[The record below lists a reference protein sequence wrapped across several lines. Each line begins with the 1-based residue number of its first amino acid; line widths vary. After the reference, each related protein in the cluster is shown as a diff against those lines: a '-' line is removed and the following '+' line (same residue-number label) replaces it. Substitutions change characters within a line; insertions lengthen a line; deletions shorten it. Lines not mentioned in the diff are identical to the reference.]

1 MGKVCLTQGAALLPS
16 GSAPARTYKNSPKR
30 KKKMNRRT
38 LLSAAAAAAIALSSF
53 SGTALAADK
62 LKIGCTPV
70 PQGEVLKFVKPILA
84 KQGLDLNIVEF
95 SDFIAPNAALDAK
108 DLDVNFYQHGPFL
121 ENAVRQ
127 RHINAV
133 PVAKIYI
140 LPIAIYSKT
149 LKNIKDVPVG
159 GKVSIPND
167 PSNGGRALLLL
178 QSAGL
183 IKLRANVGYEA
194 TPLDVVSNP
203 KKLKFVEL
211 EAVQVPRSLADVDL
225 AVVNSNYALGVGL
238 NPLKDSLFLEDKKS
252 PYALV
257 VATRKGDD
265 KDPRVQKLVKALT
278 SDATRK
284 YILEKYKGAVVP
296 SF

>member
-1 MGKVCLTQGAALLPS
+1 
-16 GSAPARTYKNSPKR
+16 
-30 KKKMNRRT
+30 MNRRT